1 MNKTN
6 LIDIVAEKADLKKK
20 DAEAAVNAVFA
31 AIEKDLKEGGKIQI
45 AGFGSFK
52 VKDANRILKAR
63 YDKHLEFITEYVAKK
78 GAVKHNNSYLNCGVI
93 TGQEEDLEMHYIQSV
108 SKSNDAP
115 LEYECLYEEKS
126 DLTQYPKSSDTLF

>member
-45 AGFGSFK
+45 AGFGTFEVRERAAKTARNPRTGETIDVPACKVPAFK
-52 VKDANRILKAR
+52 AGKGLKDK
-63 YDKHLEFITEYVAKK
+63 VA
-78 GAVKHNNSYLNCGVI
+78 
-93 TGQEEDLEMHYIQSV
+93 E
-108 SKSNDAP
+108 
-115 LEYECLYEEKS
+115 
-126 DLTQYPKSSDTLF
+126 